1 VNTERVFVR
10 DVSPETSIDPR
21 QVMEVNEDPDGAT
34 VFSAFESTWEL
45 SAFDLEGQDVAEG
58 WMTAH
63 EPVQGVAVL
72 EGAFVIWDEP
82 TRIVQRDALS
92 PGEAALVRADYVMR
106 RALGGRTSHGVYLTR
121 NALFPLAPV
130 DGNGELAGGWADV
143 DRDDVPD
150 GYTEDDLQ
158 SGAFS
163 NGVYEA
169 FGDTATGTGELPTD
183 LVFPVEGA
191 TVTLSV
197 DVTQL
202 HDDGDTRISLI
213 TLDSNKAFLSTQR
226 ATVTSTG
233 RSSVTITTDPGTH
246 YLRVQPLDL
255 NGVTA
260 QNAKA
265 KVKDPCLRVDGSDQ
279 YVPK

>member
-34 VFSAFESTWEL
+34 VFSAFESMWEL
-45 SAFDLEGQDVAEG
+45 SAYDLDGRETAEG

-63 EPVQGVAVL
+63 QTVKGVATL
-72 EGAFVIWDEP
+72 QDAFLVWDEP
-82 TRIVQRDALS
+82 TRIVQSDSL
-92 PGEAALVRADYVMR
+92 PVGEAALVRADYVMR
-106 RALGGRTSHGVYLTR
+106 RALGDRTGHGVYLTR
-121 NALFPLAPV
+121 NLLLPLAPV
-130 DGNGELAGGWADV
+130 DSNGELAGGWADV
-143 DRDDVPD
+143 DRDDTPD
-150 GYTEDDLQ
+150 GYTESDLSQ
-158 SGAFS
+158 TAFS

-169 FGDTATGTGELPTD
+169 FGDTATGGGNLYADRP
-183 LVFPVEGA
+183 FPVGGA

-202 HDDGDTRISLI
+202 HGDGSTRISLI
-213 TLDSNKAFLSTQR
+213 TLDQNKAFLSTER
-226 ATVTSTG
+226 TTVTSPG
-233 RSSVTITTDPGTH
+233 RSFVTITTDPGTH

-255 NGVTA
+255 NSVTA
-260 QNAKA
+260 LNAKA
-265 KVKDPCLRVDGSDQ
+265 KIKDPCVRIDGSDQ